1 MKIRCDFVTNSSSAS
16 FVITAK
22 EDIVDDNIK
31 HYQEKGKTG
40 RVQLLTFLKEELKKD
55 GYKTHMG
62 KGEYYFTIKE
72 FALGKS
78 IELDEEIEPEKIA
91 TTDFSDLS
99 DEDMWKLI
107 NWIIVKGGCRDL
119 FGVGATQ
126 TNELDCECEEDPRD
140 KKNHHKSTCFK

>member
-99 DEDMWKLI
+99 NEDMWKLI
-107 NWIIVKGGCRDL
+107 NWIIVKGGSRDL

-140 KKNHHKSTCFK
+140 

>member
-31 HYQEKGKTG
+31 HYQEKGKIG

-99 DEDMWKLI
+99 NEDMWKLI
-107 NWIIVKGGCRDL
+107 NWIIVKGGSRDL

-140 KKNHHKSTCFK
+140 

>member
-107 NWIIVKGGCRDL
+107 NWIIVKGGSRDL

-140 KKNHHKSTCFK
+140 

>member
-1 MKIRCDFVTNSSSAS
+1 MTIRCDFVTNGSTAS

-22 EDIVDDNIK
+22 EDVVDDNIK
-31 HYQEKGKTG
+31 HYQEKGKIG

-99 DEDMWKLI
+99 NEEMWKLI
-107 NWIIVKGGCRDL
+107 NWIIVKGGSRDL

-140 KKNHHKSTCFK
+140 

>member
-31 HYQEKGKTG
+31 HYQEKGKIG

-91 TTDFSDLS
+91 TTNFSDLS

-107 NWIIVKGGCRDL
+107 NWIIVKGGSRDL

-140 KKNHHKSTCFK
+140 

>member
-31 HYQEKGKTG
+31 HYQEKRKIG

-107 NWIIVKGGCRDL
+107 NWIIVKGGSRDL

-140 KKNHHKSTCFK
+140 

>member
-1 MKIRCDFVTNSSSAS
+1 MTNSSSAS

-22 EDIVDDNIK
+22 EDIITDNIK
-31 HYQEKGKTG
+31 HYQESGKIG

-107 NWIIVKGGCRDL
+107 NWIIVKGGSRDL

-140 KKNHHKSTCFK
+140 

>member
-31 HYQEKGKTG
+31 HYQEKGKIG

-107 NWIIVKGGCRDL
+107 NWIIVKGGSRDL

-140 KKNHHKSTCFK
+140 

>member
-31 HYQEKGKTG
+31 HYQEKGKIG

-99 DEDMWKLI
+99 NEEMWKLI
-107 NWIIVKGGCRDL
+107 NWIIVKGGSRDL

-140 KKNHHKSTCFK
+140 